1 MGVLVPEGFALSS
14 LANDAERTVVDAFVS
29 GLSDGWL
36 ILPSVGLR
44 IADRDRELDVVLIHE
59 TYGIVDIEVKGHLVH
74 IARGQWCRGEYDEPL
89 VPSPPWQAKGN
100 AYALR
105 DHLRTVFPGLVHLEV
120 SWGIVFPN
128 TETVR
133 GNLPPE
139 VTREQVL
146 TRVDLD
152 DVAEAVEVLASQRY
166 QTQVL
171 TSDDISQIV
180 EVLRPDVEF
189 TWDPAAQ
196 MARTRRRLD
205 DLCATQIQ
213 VLQELDAN
221 RRVVA
226 LGAAGTGK
234 TRLAMAWALRAYA
247 TERRVLLTC
256 YNEPLAAHLQDAL
269 PEDPDLRVGPFLR
282 LALDLDGM
290 PDPGPEPVE
299 ASAAFTWWTETL
311 PAHLATNWHLVMA
324 RFDTIVVDEAQD
336 FAADW
341 IALLEQLLDPDDG
354 RLLLVADPAQVLYD
368 RGFEAPSVDDGWT
381 HCRLVAN
388 CRNSRGIG
396 HLLRRK
402 LAGAPSPANG
412 PDETGLRFVTVSAPT
427 NGVTDET
434 AVSDAVGRILGDL
447 HDRGRDPAQILVL
460 TCTSARRDRLRSHL
474 DLRRWDDP
482 GSAII
487 CENVHRLK
495 GLESDTIVLVTEPD
509 EDTPDALLY
518 VGISRAV
525 NELVM
530 VGAAALGTRLGFSPS
545 MMTADVPSGES

>member
-1 MGVLVPEGFALSS
+1 MGVLVPEGFVLSS
-14 LANDAERTVVDAFVS
+14 LANDAERIVVEAFVS

-36 ILPSVGLR
+36 VLPSVGLR
-44 IADRDRELDVVLIHE
+44 IAERDRELDVVLIHE

-74 IARGQWCRGEYDEPL
+74 VVRGQWCRGPHDEPL

-105 DHLRTVFPGLVHLEV
+105 DHLRTVFPAFEHLEV
-120 SWGIVFPN
+120 SWGIAFPN
-128 TETVR
+128 TEAVR
-133 GNLPPE
+133 GALPPE

-146 TRVDLD
+146 TRADLD

-171 TSDDISQIV
+171 TNDDIDQIV
-180 EVLRPDVEF
+180 QVLRPDVEF

-226 LGAAGTGK
+226 LGSAGTGK

-247 TERRVLLTC
+247 LERRVLLTC
-256 YNEPLAAHLQDAL
+256 YNEPLAAHLEAAL
-269 PEDPDLRVGPFLR
+269 PEDPDLRIGPFLR
-282 LALDLDGM
+282 LALQLEGM
-290 PDPGPEPVE
+290 PDPGPVPGD
-299 ASAAFTWWTETL
+299 ASAAFVWWTATL
-311 PAHLATNWHLVMA
+311 PAHLASNWHRVTD

-336 FAADW
+336 FAPDW

-368 RGFEAPSVDDGWT
+368 RGFEAPSVDEGWT

-402 LAGAPSPANG
+402 LHGAPSPANG
-412 PDETGLRFVTVSAPT
+412 PDETGLRFVTVRTP
-427 NGVTDET
+427 GDGDTDET
-434 AVSDAVGRILGDL
+434 TVTDAVRTILGDL
-447 HDRGRDPAQILVL
+447 RELGRDPSQILVL
-460 TCTSARRDRLRSHL
+460 TCASTRRDRLRVDL
-474 DLRRWDDP
+474 GLRRWDEGGD
-482 GSAII
+482 AIV

-495 GLESDTIVLVTEPD
+495 GLEADTVVLVTEPD
-509 EDTPDALLY
+509 EDTPEALLY

-525 NELVM
+525 NELVV
-530 VGAAALGTRLGFSPS
+530 VGADKLRTRLGFAPS
-545 MMTADVPSGES
+545 MTTDVG